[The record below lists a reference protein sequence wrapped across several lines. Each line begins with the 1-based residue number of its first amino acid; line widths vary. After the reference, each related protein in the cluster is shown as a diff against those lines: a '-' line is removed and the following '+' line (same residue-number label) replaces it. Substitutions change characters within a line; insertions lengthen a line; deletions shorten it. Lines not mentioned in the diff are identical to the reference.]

1 MSLISK
7 LSDNAAA
14 RTMHRRTETSAMH
27 WQLLCAFL
35 DRASSIIRD
44 GRAVRVQFAAE
55 IDAEQFA
62 KFINSGKG
70 RAHDAG

>member
-1 MSLISK
+1 M
-7 LSDNAAA
+7 A
-14 RTMHRRTETSAMH
+14 RRIETDAMH

-44 GRAVRVQFAAE
+44 GKSVRVQFAAE

-62 KFINSGKG
+62 RFIGSGRG
-70 RAHDAG
+70 RA